1 MLIIIEAPMVTT
13 NSVLLMCLIIMAL
26 TPTMNALLIVPS
38 SVAALLITPH
48 DYDELRCACAAEHC
62 GRGDYDE
69 CPSADLSIVVVAIT
83 MNALLLI

>member
-69 CPSADLSIVVVAIT
+69 CPSMCIVVVVIT

>member
-48 DYDELRCACAAEHC
+48 DYDKLHCAC
-62 GRGDYDE
+62 
-69 CPSADLSIVVVAIT
+69 ADLSIVDVVIT
-83 MNALLLI
+83 MNVLLLI